1 MKTIQK
7 FGDFNS
13 INEELSP
20 LQKEYREFF
29 RLMLDKYGVTSPA
42 KLSEKKK
49 KEFFNEI
56 SKKWEKGVGPR
67 IDLDEFEEE
76 IEEDNVKESKSISK
90 VLPIHPKSKTTKRN
104 KIKPFK
110 VMFGPYKESFETD
123 DLEEVEES
131 KAISKVL
138 PINPKNKKNKRSKI
152 KPFKVMFGP
161 YKESVG
167 TVSDVYYDIKDEYSS
182 ATVNSNDGFIDLG
195 HIDEVSDTNIKNL
208 EQTYKNSQV
217 VTKNGRVL
225 LYVEK

>member
-110 VMFGPYKESFETD
+110 VMFGPYKES
-123 DLEEVEES
+123 
-131 KAISKVL
+131 
-138 PINPKNKKNKRSKI
+138 
-152 KPFKVMFGP
+152 
-161 YKESVG
+161 VG